1 MKTIKININGKE
13 TEITLTKKQ
22 LKQIKSQNSMQK
34 VYKYH
39 NTTEE
44 QFEKDY
50 KNIPLHLKYIQKEIM
65 IVAYKNNGW
74 KPDMNDN
81 NQRKYYYLFYNSP
94 FRFFYSN
101 CNGSFSSVASSLL
114 LQDEKKCN
122 EMVEEFLPELKQSR
136 TTLAY

>member
-13 TEITLTKKQ
+13 VEINLTKEQ
-22 LKQIKSQNSMQK
+22 LKQIESQNAMQK

-50 KNIPLHLKYIQKEIM
+50 KNLPLHLKYLQKEIM

-74 KPDMNDN
+74 KPDMNDDS
-81 NQRKYYYLFYNSP
+81 QKKYYYWFNNSP
-94 FRFFYSN
+94 FSFYDSYYTHSVSN
-101 CNGSFSSVASSLL
+101 VASSFL
-114 LQDEKKCN
+114 LQDEQKCR
-122 EMVEEFLPELKQSR
+122 EIVKEFLPELEQSR

>member
-13 TEITLTKKQ
+13 TEITLTKEQ
-22 LKQIKSQNSMQK
+22 LKQIESQNSMQK

-81 NQRKYYYLFYNSP
+81 NQKKYYCWFYNSP
-94 FRFFYSN
+94 FRFGSSYYYFSYST
-101 CNGSFSSVASSLL
+101 VALCFL
-114 LQDEKKCN
+114 LQDEQKCK
-122 EMVEEFLPELKQSR
+122 EMVEEFLPELEQSR